1 MSHDA
6 TFVTNSS
13 TLPTVAPRPYDAD
26 VSWFRRRPG
35 ARTVAL
41 AAPRLDGSSWPAAAP
56 GARTGFGAATTH
68 RMGLDA
74 AFTPEAHDVADLLTA
89 RLVPLLDV
97 DASPEDLPHV
107 IDVLRSAAQT
117 GAGIGLVDGRDASL
131 GRDRMGADAAGALG
145 EAERDLPPL
154 PPSLRAAARYLLHA
168 GHHVARLGPDAVAA
182 LEADL
187 GPTPPP
193 R

>member
-1 MSHDA
+1 M
-6 TFVTNSS
+6 
-13 TLPTVAPRPYDAD
+13 PTTTHRPYDAD
-26 VSWFRRRPG
+26 VSWFHRRQG

-41 AAPRLDGSSWPAAAP
+41 AAPRPDGSTWPAAAS
-56 GARTGFGAATTH
+56 GARSGFGAATTH

-89 RLVPLLDV
+89 RIVPLLDV

-107 IDVLRSAAQT
+107 IDLLRSAAQT

-131 GRDRMGADAAGALG
+131 DREHMGADAAGALG
-145 EAERDLPPL
+145 EADRDLPPM
-154 PPSLRAAARYLLHA
+154 PPRLRVAARYLLHA
-168 GHHVARLGPDAVAA
+168 GHHVARLGPEAVAG

-187 GPTPPP
+187 GATPPS